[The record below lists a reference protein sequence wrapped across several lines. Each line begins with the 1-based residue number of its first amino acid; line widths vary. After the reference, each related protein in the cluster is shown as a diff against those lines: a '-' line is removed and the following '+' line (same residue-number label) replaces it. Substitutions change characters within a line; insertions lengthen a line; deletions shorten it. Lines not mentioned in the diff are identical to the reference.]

1 MVARELRTRRTIH
14 AWQDELRRM
23 SRPPYPIDTSAL
35 FVAYYAF
42 AELGCHL
49 ALGWPMPPRILDLH
63 AEFRAATNGLPT
75 IAGSSLPSDVG
86 EIPSVA

>member
-1 MVARELRTRRTIH
+1 
-14 AWQDELRRM
+14 M

-86 EIPSVA
+86 RFPSRRHSVRRAE